1 MVCDTVTLVNRA
13 VKAEKNVI
21 VEGANATMLDID
33 FGKCLE
39 FNNSCVGILISLGTY
54 PFVTSSN
61 CSAGVVWHKD

>member
-39 FNNSCVGILISLGTY
+39 INNSCEVFLYL
-54 PFVTSSN
+54 
-61 CSAGVVWHKD
+61 